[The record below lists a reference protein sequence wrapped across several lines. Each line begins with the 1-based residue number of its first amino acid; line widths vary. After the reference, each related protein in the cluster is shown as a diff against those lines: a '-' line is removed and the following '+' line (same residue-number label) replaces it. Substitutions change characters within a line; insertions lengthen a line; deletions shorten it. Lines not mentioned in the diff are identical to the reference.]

1 MSILDAFRLDG
12 KVAIVTGAGRGI
24 GAEIARSFAEV
35 GAEIAC
41 VARTRSELD
50 GTKAAIETAGGRAIA
65 IDCDL
70 TASDSPDRIVEEALA
85 AFGRIDV
92 LVNNASTNPYFG
104 PLMEIDRERAE
115 RTTQVNQWG
124 AVLWTQLAWKAWM
137 SSHGGRVVNVSS
149 MGGLLPEPNI
159 GWYNGTKA
167 AIIQLTRQMAQEL
180 GPRVTVNCVAPGVI
194 RTDMSKAIWQRH
206 EASIAGRVPVARLGE
221 PDDIAGAVVF
231 FASDQAAYVTG
242 QTLVVDGGIT
252 LGQGVVPA

>member
-1 MSILDAFRLDG
+1 MKTGLEG
-12 KVAIVTGAGRGI
+12 KVAIVTGGSRGI
-24 GAEIARSFAEV
+24 GRAVAARLLDE
-35 GAEIAC
+35 GARVLL
-41 VARTRSELD
+41 VARKREVLEATCRELGEGASFHATNVGD
-50 GTKAAIETAGGRAIA
+50 ETGAREA
-65 IDCDL
+65 ID
-70 TASDSPDRIVEEALA
+70 A
-85 AFGRIDV
+85 AMSRFGRIDV

-206 EASIAGRVPVARLGE
+206 EAAIAGRVPVARLGE
-221 PDDIAGAVVF
+221 PEDIAGAVVF
-231 FASDQAAYVTG
+231 LASDQAAYITG

-252 LGQGVVPA
+252 LGQGVVPG

>member
-1 MSILDAFRLDG
+1 MKTGLEG
-12 KVAIVTGAGRGI
+12 KVAVVTGASRGI
-24 GAEIARSFAEV
+24 GRAVAEALLAE
-35 GAEIAC
+35 GAKVLL
-41 VARTRSELD
+41 VARKREVLEATCRELGD
-50 GTKAAIETAGGRAIA
+50 GADCYSANVADEAGARGA
-65 IDCDL
+65 ID
-70 TASDSPDRIVEEALA
+70 A
-85 AFGRIDV
+85 AMARFGRIDV

-104 PLMEIDRERAE
+104 PLMEIDRERAD
-115 RTTQVNQWG
+115 RTVQVNQWG

-137 SSHGGRVVNVSS
+137 SAHGGRVVNISS

-206 EASIAGRVPVARLGE
+206 EQTIAARVPAARLGE
-221 PDDIAGAVVF
+221 PGDIAGAVVF
-231 FASDQAAYVTG
+231 LASDQAAYVTG

-252 LGQGVVPA
+252 LGQGVVPG